1 MQVVFVC
8 ITCSSAY
15 EHHMH
20 LLLRN
25 PAVTCVQAEGG
36 EWKQDLLFVV
46 PRAHEEVVRL
56 ENRYKKYVAGND
68 GMFI

>member
-1 MQVVFVC
+1 
-8 ITCSSAY
+8 
-15 EHHMH
+15 MH